1 MPSLSPSTVYSPQA
15 QNHGGYYGW
24 RFRIDFSIANTSG
37 STSTINWSVTC
48 DGTYGN
54 STWIRVAACTFSIN
68 GTQVASAASEYVE
81 GMPTSGHVVFSG
93 TTSVTGTSFTYAF
106 TGGYYLYSSSECNVH
121 GAVTI
126 SGLTYTV
133 TFDLAGG
140 TRTGGGALTQTVT
153 AGGSATPPT
162 CTKTGY
168 DFAGWSGS
176 YTNVTSN
183 RTITAQWD
191 IQTFTVIFD
200 LDGGTRT
207 GGGALTQT
215 INYGSNAT
223 PPTCSRTGYSF
234 AGWSGTYTNI
244 TSSRTITAL
253 WTRLS
258 YTVTFD
264 LDGGT
269 RTGGGQ
275 LVQTVYYGED
285 ATPPTCTRT
294 GYTFNGWSGTYTNV
308 TSTRTITATWDII
321 TYQISYNANG
331 GSGAPSSQ
339 TKTYGQTLVL
349 TNSTPTTP
357 KRYTITFNTNGG
369 TLDTASKVVECPFTN
384 WNTNASGTGTSY
396 QSGGNYT
403 ANEAATLY
411 AQWGY
416 ATAGDLPE
424 PTITQG
430 EFTGWFTALHGG
442 TQIIE
447 TSDIGSSM
455 TLYAR
460 YNYEVTYT
468 SRAYY
473 YPGESDEPVEFEMA
487 DQTKVYD
494 ETLQLWDITP
504 QYDGYQFRG
513 WATSS
518 TSSTATYQPGDNYT
532 ANAPLNLY
540 GLYSEPAYTVTFVNG
555 FGTTLKTQQVTYGG
569 SATPPAN
576 PTYPNRK
583 FVGWNGNY
591 TNVTSDRT
599 ITAMWDA
606 TPVWI
611 CRVNASGNKYW
622 EKML

>member
-1 MPSLSPSTVYSPQA
+1 MPSLNPSTVYSPQA

-24 RFRIDFSIANTSG
+24 RFRIDFSIASTSG
-37 STSTINWSVTC
+37 STSRINWSVTC

-68 GTQVASAASEYVE
+68 GTQVASADTEYVE

-121 GAVTI
+121 GSVTI

-133 TFDLAGG
+133 TFDLNGG
-140 TRTGGGALTQTVT
+140 TRTGGGALTQTVP
-153 AGGSATPPT
+153 AGG
-162 CTKTGY
+162 
-168 DFAGWSGS
+168 
-176 YTNVTSN
+176 
-183 RTITAQWD
+183 
-191 IQTFTVIFD
+191 
-200 LDGGTRT
+200 
-207 GGGALTQT
+207 
-215 INYGSNAT
+215 
-223 PPTCSRTGYSF
+223 
-234 AGWSGTYTNI
+234 
-244 TSSRTITAL
+244 
-253 WTRLS
+253 
-258 YTVTFD
+258 
-264 LDGGT
+264 
-269 RTGGGQ
+269 
-275 LVQTVYYGED
+275 D

-308 TSTRTITATWDII
+308 TSNRTITARWNII

-349 TNSTPTTP
+349 TNSIPTTP
-357 KRYTITFNTNGG
+357 KRYTITFNANGG
-369 TLDTASKVVECPFTN
+369 TLDTASKVVNCLFVN
-384 WNTNASGTGTSY
+384 WNTNAAGTGTSY
-396 QSGGNYT
+396 PSGGNYT
-403 ANEAATLY
+403 TNAAATLY

-518 TSSTATYQPGDNYT
+518 SSNTATYQPGDNYT

-540 GLYSEPAYTVTFVNG
+540 GLYSEPTYTVTFVNG

-583 FVGWNGNY
+583 FVGWNGDY